1 MLSRV
6 AGPLSSPIEL
16 LVGGLVAVLIAAGDL
31 KCGVKETAVQFL
43 GVTRELSNGN
53 IGAVVW
59 SPQRLYAL
67 LSP

>member
-16 LVGGLVAVLIAAGDL
+16 LVGGFADVLITAGDL